1 MEQDSLQDIRH
12 SLTDSLE
19 RLFAKVE
26 SLERRLNELERVCEM
41 EAADSAREIEETE
54 FEGNALSSGRED
66 AFMGNDPACLSGQT
80 EGGNCPEKVED
91 CNEAD
96 SDACGEEDEVEEN
109 AVKEEV
115 EESAWNLEMEEA
127 GLPEREKEEMEE
139 EEIEEVKA
147 EYAEGA
153 ENEKDGNEG
162 DGEDESEEVKVKEEE
177 DAELEH
183 SVEIAVEEAEAVE
196 AAGEW
201 SACPE
206 NEDEAPEIVN
216 DAARADWYDWEVD
229 YPASHIDNI
238 YDGIGINDRYEFVRE
253 LFNVNGNLHEAEL
266 LFKRTIDDLNRLDS
280 FKEALVYIRAR
291 FPQWDELS
299 DEVYRFYMTVRRK
312 FS

>member
-1 MEQDSLQDIRH
+1 MEQDSLQDIRR

-26 SLERRLNELERVCEM
+26 SMERRLNELERVCEM
-41 EAADSAREIEETE
+41 KAADSAREIAETE
-54 FEGNALSSGRED
+54 FEGSVLSSGRED
-66 AFMGNDPACLSGQT
+66 AFRGNDPACLSGQT
-80 EGGNCPEKVED
+80 EGGNSPEKVED

-96 SDACGEEDEVEEN
+96 SDVCGEEDGVEEN
-109 AVKEEV
+109 AVEEV
-115 EESAWNLEMEEA
+115 EERALNPEMDET
-127 GLPEREKEEMEE
+127 GLPEMEKEEMKTEF
-139 EEIEEVKA
+139 
-147 EYAEGA
+147 AEGA
-153 ENEKDGNEG
+153 ENEEDEN
-162 DGEDESEEVKVKEEE
+162 GEDREDEKGEVRVKKEE
-177 DAELEH
+177 DT
-183 SVEIAVEEAEAVE
+183 
-196 AAGEW
+196 
-201 SACPE
+201 
-206 NEDEAPEIVN
+206 PEIVN

-280 FKEALVYIRAR
+280 FKEALVYTRAR